1 MNDIFTNMSHMKD
14 LCTNMSHI
22 NDIFTND
29 IHMLFIC
36 LMTCLYMSIMSYLH
50 ACNSYE

>member
-1 MNDIFTNMSHMKD
+1 MNDMFTNMSHMED

-22 NDIFTND
+22 NDKFTND
-29 IHMLFIC
+29 IHMFIIC
-36 LMTCLYMSIMSYLH
+36 LMTCFHMSIMSYLH